1 MTGVEKEKKYDELI
15 KIVNDICAEE
25 HIKVSEFA
33 KANAALY
40 GIRVL
45 DDPTVA
51 EDIEDFQVSDFIRE
65 YLLDYDPASFDPADP
80 FDTDFPT
87 LIPYDDEDDGDLPY

>member
-1 MTGVEKEKKYDELI
+1 MTGIEKEKKYDELM

-25 HIKVSEFA
+25 RIVISEFA

-40 GIRVL
+40 GIKVL
-45 DDPTVA
+45 
-51 EDIEDFQVSDFIRE
+51 EDADLVSDYDDFQVSDFIRE
-65 YLLDYDPASFDPADP
+65 FILDYDPASFDPADP
-80 FDTDFPT
+80 FDTDFPA